1 MRFLAAIL
9 LLFSLLSLFVH
20 AQQQESRMDQILNGN
35 PDHSLQNDLN
45 KKFQGEKNA
54 DIGKKFETKDFQFS
68 QHSFDKTF
76 TTSDFAGTKKA
87 DLGNRV
93 FATKAANET
102 TEKVIPNV
110 DTKYAT
116 KKADVKESSDSH
128 KAYATNELDQAHREY
143 LGPESKKMHTSIDQN
158 QDVGWQGRFDTMD
171 INQVREL
178 LNKNK

>member
-9 LLFSLLSLFVH
+9 LLSLSLFAR
-20 AQQQESRMDQILNGN
+20 AQQQESRMDQILNWH
-35 PDHSLQNDLN
+35 PDHGLENDMH
-45 KKFQGEKNA
+45 KKFEGEKSSE
-54 DIGKKFETKDFQFS
+54 IGKKFETKGFQFS

-76 TTSDFAGTKKA
+76 TTSDFAGTKQA

-93 FATKAANET
+93 FATKSANET

-110 DTKYAT
+110 DTKYAV

-128 KAYATNELDQAHREY
+128 KVYATSELDQAHREY
-143 LGPESKKMHTSIDQN
+143 LGPESKKMHTAIDQN
-158 QDVGWQGRFDTMD
+158 QDVGWQGKFDVMTVD
-171 INQVREL
+171 QVRTL